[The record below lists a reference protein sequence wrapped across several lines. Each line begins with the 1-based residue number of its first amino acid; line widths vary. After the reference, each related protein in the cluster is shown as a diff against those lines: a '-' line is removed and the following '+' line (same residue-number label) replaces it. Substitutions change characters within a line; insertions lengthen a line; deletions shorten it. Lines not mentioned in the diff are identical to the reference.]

1 MRFNLGNKFRS
12 HERNAGETGRLLL
25 LHPFVLEFFS
35 RVSRISRLTPLRIC
49 IPLKSVSLPL
59 PYVANLFAVVRIK
72 GEFFVMTRNQSFKF
86 VALSAAALFLGAA
99 MSGCGN
105 GNSIGPGANSL
116 SRVRLVSALLNCNS
130 NVDFT
135 QTGTTLPI
143 SPSGGLA
150 YRDVTST
157 PTSPYSSVR
166 AGIGINYSVFPTG
179 TTTGAIAT
187 ANVTL
192 SPHDDSSTNSDG
204 TYTLIA
210 TGICGTGTGF
220 NAPNLIR
227 LIDSY
232 PTTFTG
238 PTANTAAIR
247 VVNLSPDAGNISL
260 FSNGALLNGTDA
272 LGVSNVPYA
281 VGTGFTGSH
290 YDGGIVTNSPL
301 NLTIRNSAN
310 GILTTATNTSAV
322 SLTSNHAYT
331 LFVFGQ
337 VTPGATGK
345 PLDVKLVQDF

>member
-1 MRFNLGNKFRS
+1 
-12 HERNAGETGRLLL
+12 
-25 LHPFVLEFFS
+25 
-35 RVSRISRLTPLRIC
+35 
-49 IPLKSVSLPL
+49 
-59 PYVANLFAVVRIK
+59 
-72 GEFFVMTRNQSFKF
+72 MTRNPSLKF

-99 MSGCGN
+99 ISGCGN

-130 NVDFT
+130 SVDFT

-150 YRDVTST
+150 YKDVTST

-166 AGIGINYSVFPTG
+166 AGIGISYSVYPTG

-192 SPHDDSSTNSDG
+192 SPHDDTASNSDG

-220 NAPNLIR
+220 NAPNLVR

-238 PTANTAAIR
+238 ATANTAAIR

-272 LGVSNVPYA
+272 IGVSNVPYA
-281 VGTGFTGSH
+281 VGTGFAGSH

-322 SLTSNHAYT
+322 TLTSNHAYT